1 VRQKCGTGE
10 MLGDNERTERVL
22 FGEFQCQQ
30 ESTSWTCFSVSI
42 VNRTVT
48 VLSKIINSVP
58 DTSVIFGTLI
68 SGERGH
74 K

>member
-1 VRQKCGTGE
+1 
-10 MLGDNERTERVL
+10 MGDNERTERVL
-22 FGEFQCQQ
+22 FWRVPMPTRKHFLDVFLGEYR
-30 ESTSWTCFSVSI
+30 
-42 VNRTVT
+42 NRTVT